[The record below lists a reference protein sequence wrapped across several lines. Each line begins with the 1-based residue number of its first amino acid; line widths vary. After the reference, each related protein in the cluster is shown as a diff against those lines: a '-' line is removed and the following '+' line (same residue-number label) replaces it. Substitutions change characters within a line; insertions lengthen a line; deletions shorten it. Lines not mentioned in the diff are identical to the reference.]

1 MDLRTKKYPLE
12 IYLSRGL
19 RTRFQVAA
27 CKKVFL
33 PVNDQAVWADR
44 FSTGSAKSGRSTR
57 DAFSP
62 EESFQT
68 QRAALLHSLKGTIAR
83 RMYIE

>member
-1 MDLRTKKYPLE
+1 MDLTTKKYPLK

-19 RTRFQVAA
+19 RIRFQVAA
-27 CKKVFL
+27 CKNVIYQSMIRPFGQT
-33 PVNDQAVWADR
+33 V
-44 FSTGSAKSGRSTR
+44 FSTESANSGRSTK

-68 QRAALLHSLKGTIAR
+68 QRAALLNSLKGTIAR
-83 RMYIE
+83 RMYIK